1 MPTPSSFRGKAQVSG
16 SSTVQAPTGGLNAFD
31 PISNMPETDAL
42 SVMNF
47 FPEAFGLRLRK
58 GFVEH
63 ATGFTGAVCSIL
75 SYIPQS
81 GTRKIYA
88 VDQSGAWDIT
98 SPHSIVGDTKAWI
111 STNPWWQSVNFS
123 NSAGTHMLA
132 FNGADDGVLVSS
144 TGIHRLVAGNGT
156 DAYSWSGIDP
166 KKLVSATAHQHRMWA
181 VEKEST
187 KGWYLPPEQVWGVA
201 TFFDFGSNFS
211 RGGYL
216 QALSVYTQD
225 SGYGPD
231 DYLAAIS
238 SAGEIVV
245 YKGTDPSSS
254 TDWSLVGV
262 FFVGATF
269 ARRCAT
275 NFGGDVALLSQ
286 YGMVTIGSLA
296 KPDNT
301 SVLDNALSK
310 KIQSLISQVVSEG
323 SYRAGW
329 GIALFPSANML
340 LINVPGLD
348 QTQTLQLVFNTVTK
362 AWGMFRGME
371 AFCFS
376 VISDTLMYGSQ
387 GKVYR
392 AWEGNLDGVLL
403 DGTGGINVLGEC
415 QQAFSYFGLP
425 GANKHYKMF
434 RPAFV
439 YSGVFKYKAG
449 ANVDFDFSTQPL
461 PASFGTANFGLWD
474 TSNWDSTAV
483 WSGGSQ
489 SSKQWVGIVGVGY
502 AAAIRISVESGSEL
516 LWVSTDWLMEKG
528 GVTG

>member
-1 MPTPSSFRGKAQVSG
+1 MPTPSSYKGRAQTSG

-42 SVMNF
+42 SISNF

-58 GFVEH
+58 GYVEH

-75 SYIPQS
+75 SYIPQT
-81 GTRKIYA
+81 GNRQIFA
-88 VDQSGAWDIT
+88 VDQTAAWDIT
-98 SPHSIVGDTKAWI
+98 LPHDISEDTEKWL

-123 NSAGTHMLA
+123 NPAGTHMLA
-132 FNGADDGVLVSS
+132 FNAVDDGVLVSS
-144 TGIHRLVAGNGT
+144 TGVHRLVAGNGT
-156 DAYSWSGIDP
+156 DAYSWSGVDP
-166 KKLVSATAHQHRMWA
+166 KKLVSPIAHQHRIWA

-187 KGWYLPPEQVWGVA
+187 RGWYLPPEQVWGVA
-201 TFFDFGSNFS
+201 TSFDFGANFS
-211 RGGYL
+211 LGGYL
-216 QALSVYTQD
+216 QALATYTQD

-231 DYLAAIS
+231 DYLVAIS
-238 SAGEIVV
+238 SAGQVVV
-245 YKGTDPSSS
+245 YKGIDPSSS

-262 FFVGATF
+262 FLVGATF
-269 ARRCAT
+269 SRRCAT

-296 KPDNT
+296 KPDST

-310 KIQSLISQVVSEG
+310 KVQTLMSQVVSEG
-323 SYRAGW
+323 SYRSGW
-329 GIALFPSANML
+329 SILLFPSANMMV
-340 LINVPGLD
+340 INVPGLD
-348 QTQTLQLVFNTVTK
+348 YTQTFQLVFNTVTK
-362 AWGMFRGME
+362 AWSMFRGMQ

-376 VISDTLMYGSQ
+376 VMSDTLMYGSQ
-387 GKVYR
+387 GRVYR

-403 DGTGGINVLGEC
+403 DGTGGTNITGEV

-434 RPAFV
+434 RPTFV
-439 YSGVFKYKAG
+439 YSGVFQYRAG
-449 ANVDFDFSTQPL
+449 ANMDFDFATQPP
-461 PASFGTANFGLWD
+461 PAAFGTANFGIWNA
-474 TSNWDSTAV
+474 SNWDSTAV

-489 SSKQWVGIVGVGY
+489 SSKQWVGISGVGY
-502 AAAIRISVESGSEL
+502 AAAIRMSVESGSEL
-516 LWVSTDWLMEKG
+516 LWVATDWLMEKG